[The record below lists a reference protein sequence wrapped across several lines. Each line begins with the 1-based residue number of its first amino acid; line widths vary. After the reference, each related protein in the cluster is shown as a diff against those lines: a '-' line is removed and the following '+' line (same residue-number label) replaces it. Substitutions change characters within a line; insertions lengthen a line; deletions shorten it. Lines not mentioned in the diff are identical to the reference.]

1 MEEIIIQKDDNL
13 YCAFPD
19 ILKLSEQEL
28 VVVYREAER
37 RKEGVTH
44 LDSSSRA
51 VLARSKD
58 GGQSWQRESIVYND
72 EDGIQ
77 DPSIA
82 KLRDGTLM
90 ANFFKWQVMKEEPF
104 RHQVKGTFLISSK
117 DNGKSWNNLI
127 QIPNEQYS
135 LLATSD
141 ATVELPTGRLLVPV
155 YGNLPGEGSGSLAAI
170 SDDKGISWH
179 LSTMAFDPLQN
190 MDFVEPA
197 LALLP
202 DGTILC
208 MLRVEKIEQYLW
220 QTYSTDGGE
229 TWSAPRRTPIW
240 GFPPHL
246 LVLEDGRLLCS
257 YGYRRP
263 PYGIRACLSEDGGK
277 TWDLQN
283 EIIIRNNGIHRDLGY
298 PSSVELQGGKIFTAY
313 YFHDLD
319 HENGVRYIAGS
330 IYEV

>member
-155 YGNLPGEGSGSLAAI
+155 E
-170 SDDKGISWH
+170 
-179 LSTMAFDPLQN
+179 
-190 MDFVEPA
+190 VA
-197 LALLP
+197 L
-202 DGTILC
+202 
-208 MLRVEKIEQYLW
+208 
-220 QTYSTDGGE
+220 
-229 TWSAPRRTPIW
+229 
-240 GFPPHL
+240 
-246 LVLEDGRLLCS
+246 
-257 YGYRRP
+257 
-263 PYGIRACLSEDGGK
+263 
-277 TWDLQN
+277 
-283 EIIIRNNGIHRDLGY
+283 
-298 PSSVELQGGKIFTAY
+298 
-313 YFHDLD
+313 
-319 HENGVRYIAGS
+319 
-330 IYEV
+330 

>member
-19 ILKLSEQEL
+19 IEKLSDQEL
-28 VVVYREAER
+28 VVVFREAER
-37 RKEGVTH
+37 RNEGVTH

-51 VLARSKD
+51 VLARSLD
-58 GGQSWQRESIVYND
+58 GGRSWQREGLVYDD

-77 DPSIA
+77 DPSLT

-104 RHQVKGTFLISSK
+104 RHQVKGTFLVSSK
-117 DNGKSWNNLI
+117 DNGKSWSDLM
-127 QIPNEQYS
+127 QLPNEQYS
-135 LLATSD
+135 WLATSD
-141 ATVELPTGRLLVPV
+141 AVLELPGGRLLVPV
-155 YGNLPGEGSGSLAAI
+155 YGNLPGEGRRALAAI
-170 SDDKGISWH
+170 SGDKGNWH

-202 DGTILC
+202 DGKIIC
-208 MLRVEKIEQYLW
+208 MLRVEKTEQYLW

-229 TWSAPRRTPIW
+229 TWSTPKRTPIW
-240 GFPPHL
+240 GFPPQL
-246 LVLEDGRLLCS
+246 LVLHDGRILCS

-263 PYGIRACLSEDGGK
+263 PYGVRACLSEDGGK
-277 TWDLQN
+277 RWDLQN
-283 EIIIRNNGIHRDLGY
+283 EIIIRNDGIHHDLGY
-298 PSSVELQGGKIFTAY
+298 PSSVELEPGKIFTAY
-313 YFHDLD
+313 YFHNKDS
-319 HENGVRYIAGS
+319 ENGVRYIAGS
-330 IYEV
+330 IYTV